1 MLQVDVVGSRFL
13 NMPNTEE
20 AMKTKRAGLYLRV
33 STCMQDTAM
42 QEEELKEIAERRGW
56 ETKVYRDQGESG
68 AKESRPALGSLLA
81 DVRRGR
87 LDVVMVFS
95 LDRLARSLK
104 HLLELAEEFRAS
116 GVDLY
121 SAKQSIDT
129 ASPSGRLTYQVL
141 GAVAEFEREMLRERV
156 RAGLQQARRSGKRLG
171 RPSLRRFD
179 NYELEE
185 LRRLRQK
192 GASVRNLAIRYG
204 TTQYIVAKLVGS
216 RS

>member
-1 MLQVDVVGSRFL
+1 
-13 NMPNTEE
+13 
-20 AMKTKRAGLYLRV
+20 MKVKRAAIYSRV
-33 STCMQDTAM
+33 STELQDTAM

-56 ETKVYRDQGESG
+56 DTTVYRDHGQSG
-68 AKESRPALGSLLA
+68 AKERRPALDSLLA

-104 HLLELAEEFRAS
+104 QLLAIAEEFNAL
-116 GVDLY
+116 GVDLCA
-121 SAKQSIDT
+121 AKQAIDT
-129 ASPSGRLTYQVL
+129 SSPSGRLTYSVL

-156 RAGLQQARRSGKRLG
+156 KAGLQQAKRTGKKLG
-171 RPSLRRFD
+171 RPALRRFD
-179 NYELEE
+179 KYEAEEMRE
-185 LRRLRQK
+185 LRNK

-216 RS
+216 SS